1 MIFFAL
7 RWKVISWF
15 FLNVLRYLS
24 SICCLKKKIKQQFIF
39 LSIFTKIKMISVNTN
54 NGIQFLRVS
63 SCDIFIVANGLEC
76 IWSWWWRHQK
86 DTQTMLGR
94 EPLPSLSTLCHS
106 SSLLLQETSFIVS
119 VLSPYLYPKIW
130 PQIYYQLKC
139 QLSPQK
145 RTRCWLSPL
154 ENFSQRN

>member
-15 FLNVLRYLS
+15 FLNVLFHMLFE
-24 SICCLKKKIKQQFIF
+24 KKIKQQFIF

-54 NGIQFLRVS
+54 NGIQFLTVS

-106 SSLLLQETSFIVS
+106 SSLLLQETSFSVS

-139 QLSPQK
+139 QLSPSK
-145 RTRCWLSPL
+145 ANTVLTISPWEL
-154 ENFSQRN
+154 LPA